1 MRFHRLIYGLAT
13 VTCMILLGGSAI
25 AQGGEL
31 VRAEWGVPGNRVDVT
46 SRVRTFVHDG
56 VLQLEVTRF
65 NLGVDPAPHQNK
77 DLIIRVRRWDGK
89 VEEYKYP
96 ERSTCSLE
104 LIPPDRREARE
115 HHDWDRD
122 QDGDRDRDRDRD
134 RDYNRHEHGLRI
146 LRADYGVEGQ
156 SVDVTETL
164 RSRVGDGRLSV
175 RVDNYTLGVD
185 PVPGVHKYLRV
196 DYVFRG
202 ERRNVMVDE
211 KTFLQLP

>member
-1 MRFHRLIYGLAT
+1 MRFHRLIDGLAT
-13 VTCMILLGGSAI
+13 VACMILLGGSAI

-46 SRVRTFVHDG
+46 SRVRTFIHDG

-65 NLGVDPAPHQNK
+65 NLGIDPAPHQNK
-77 DLIIRVRRWDGK
+77 DLIVRVRRWDGK

-122 QDGDRDRDRDRD
+122 HD
-134 RDYNRHEHGLRI
+134 RDYDRHEHGLRI

-156 SVDVTETL
+156 FVDVTDTL
-164 RSRVGDGRLSV
+164 RSRVGEGRLSV

>member
-1 MRFHRLIYGLAT
+1 MRFHRLTYGLAT
-13 VTCMILLGGSAI
+13 IACMILLAGSTM
-25 AQGGEL
+25 AQGGEM

-46 SRVRTFVHDG
+46 SRVRTFIHDG

-65 NLGVDPAPHQNK
+65 NLGIDPAPHQNK

-96 ERSTCSLE
+96 ERSTCTLE
-104 LIPPDRREARE
+104 LVPPDRREAHE
-115 HHDWDRD
+115 HHDWD
-122 QDGDRDRDRDRD
+122 GDHDRDRD
-134 RDYNRHEHGLRI
+134 RDYDRHEHGLRI
-146 LRADYGVEGQ
+146 IRADYGVEGQ
-156 SVDVTETL
+156 FVDVTDTL

-185 PVPGVHKYLRV
+185 PAPGVHKYLRV

>member
-31 VRAEWGVPGNRVDVT
+31 VRADWGVPGNRVDVT
-46 SRVRTFVHDG
+46 SRVRTFIHDG

-65 NLGVDPAPHQNK
+65 SLGIDPAPHQNK
-77 DLIIRVRRWDGK
+77 DLIVRVRRWDGK

-122 QDGDRDRDRDRD
+122 HD
-134 RDYNRHEHGLRI
+134 RDYDRHEHGLRI
-146 LRADYGVEGQ
+146 LRADYGVDGQ
-156 SVDVTETL
+156 FVDVTDTL
-164 RSRVGDGRLSV
+164 RSRVGEGRLSV

-185 PVPGVHKYLRV
+185 PAPGVHKYLRV

>member
-1 MRFHRLIYGLAT
+1 MRFQQRFLGLAALAC
-13 VTCMILLGGSAI
+13 VTLLAGSAM

-31 VRAEWGVPGNRVDVT
+31 VRADWGVPGNRVDVT
-46 SRVRTFVHDG
+46 ARVRTFIHDG

-65 NLGVDPAPHQNK
+65 NLGIDPAPHQNK
-77 DLIIRVRRWDGK
+77 DLIIRVRHWDGK

-104 LIPPDRREARE
+104 LIPPERREARE
-115 HHDWDRD
+115 RHDDWDRD
-122 QDGDRDRDRDRD
+122 RDHYQDRDRD
-134 RDYNRHEHGLRI
+134 RDYDRHEHRLHI

-156 SVDVTETL
+156 FVDVTDAL
-164 RSRVGDGRLSV
+164 RSRMDDGRLSI

-185 PVPGVHKYLRV
+185 PAPGVHKYLRV
-196 DYVFRG
+196 EFMFRG
-202 ERRNVMVDE
+202 ERRNITVDE

>member
-1 MRFHRLIYGLAT
+1 MRFNRLTYGLASIA
-13 VTCMILLGGSAI
+13 CMVLIASSAM
-25 AQGGEL
+25 AQGGEM

-46 SRVRTFVHDG
+46 SRVRTFIHDG

-65 NLGVDPAPHQNK
+65 NLGIDPAPHQNK

-96 ERSTCSLE
+96 ERSTCTLE
-104 LIPPDRREARE
+104 LVPPDRHEARE
-115 HHDWDRD
+115 HHDWDGD
-122 QDGDRDRDRDRD
+122 HDRDRDRDRD
-134 RDYNRHEHGLRI
+134 RDYDRHQHGLRI

-156 SVDVTETL
+156 FVDVTEAL
-164 RSRVGDGRLSV
+164 RSRMGDGRLSV

-185 PVPGVHKYLRV
+185 PAPGVHKYLRV
-196 DYVFRG
+196 DYFFRG